1 MKFSFWAL
9 IITGCFFSHA
19 VMAQDYNYLHYDL
32 KDGLNGLTVYTE
44 TQDKDGFMWFGTD
57 GGLTRFDGTHFRN
70 FTTSDGLPDNEV
82 LTLYV
87 DSKGRLWIISF
98 SHVICF
104 YKDGKIHSPK
114 NDSLLAKIQLSS
126 EPVDIIE
133 DKYGNIVLLENTSV
147 HIVGHD
153 GKVTSYRDT
162 VGNRFQTINLGV
174 DDHENVVF
182 TAFEKKPQFSGWGL
196 YELKGSSLADTFQA
210 ISDNNRFV
218 NRLCVLFKPEA
229 KVYRVFDQIYVI
241 TERDKQTNTV
251 KVPDHFNGLSWLCDS
266 LFTLNADDT
275 VYLYNIKQHRV
286 SDKFFLG
293 KITNCCFKDN
303 EGSYWFGT
311 TGYGIFRLA
320 SNAIRN
326 YNLLSENNP
335 LSVYSLYKTDSYL
348 FAGTNKSLL
357 WRIGNDNHLFP
368 TTVASGVGGA
378 RITGIVENDEYVIV
392 GSPDGLSYFDKQHQ
406 QTIEASV
413 SVKNIYRYADTIL
426 VSTNWSVFKMNI
438 RQPRISDIMWSKRA
452 TCAYRFDGLNY
463 VGALDGLY
471 SVDDNKSILF
481 LGKKDSLLSSRVS
494 AMTNSGDTLWIAT
507 YGNGIIAYHNGKVVE
522 HISEIDGLTSN
533 SCRALYWDN
542 GNLWVGTDRGLN
554 CIKPKNGSY
563 TITKYSSKDGL
574 NCDIINCLLVAR
586 DTVYLGTPYG
596 IIYFNPSEINS
607 ASISVLRVNSIRSK
621 LNTWAPNSDNL
632 ILSPTDN
639 SLRVD
644 YSCISFKSQGDVHYY
659 YRITGLD
666 SNWKTTKE
674 NILDYASFPS
684 GTYTLELYGIN
695 AFGVKSNVARLH
707 ITVEKPFY
715 FETWFIV
722 LVVALLVAVIWF
734 GLNRRIK
741 KIMQRESEKTTL
753 QKEISDLEQ
762 LALRSQMNPHF
773 IFNCLNSIQQYVFDK
788 NVIDANR
795 FISEFSSLIRQTLD
809 LSSRKLITLEEEIR
823 YLETYIK
830 LEQARFE
837 NSFEYEILSGEG
849 LHPDQL
855 YLPSLLLQPFV
866 ENSIRHGIRNLKT
879 TNGKILITFSAE
891 AGYLVCIIEDNGVGR
906 KISGQLKRLGSGDH
920 DSKGMSLVQQRIDA
934 LNSGNALKIVI
945 TIEDVYPLE
954 ENTGTR
960 ITVQFPLES
969 DIS

>member
-9 IITGCFFSHA
+9 IITSCFFSHA
-19 VMAQDYNYLHYDL
+19 VTAQDYNYLHYDL

-82 LTLYV
+82 LKLYV

-133 DKYGNIVLLENTSV
+133 DRYGNIVLLENAV
-147 HIVGHD
+147 IHIID
-153 GKVTSYRDT
+153 NRGKVITYNDFKGSKFYAINAGINDNKNVVISAILYKDHFNGWGRLKLNERLEIEAYDT
-162 VGNRFQTINLGV
+162 V
-174 DDHENVVF
+174 
-182 TAFEKKPQFSGWGL
+182 SM
-196 YELKGSSLADTFQA
+196 
-210 ISDNNRFV
+210 NNRFIS
-218 NRLCVLFKPEA
+218 RLSIL
-229 KVYRVFDQIYVI
+229 YRPGVSAYRILDKIYVATQRNKTSSSI
-241 TERDKQTNTV
+241 N
-251 KVPDHFNGLSWLCDS
+251 VPDHFNGFSWLCDS

-275 VYLYNIKQHRV
+275 VYLYNTRQARI
-286 SDKFFLG
+286 SDKFFMG
-293 KITNCCFKDN
+293 KTTNCCYRDS

-311 TGYGIFRLA
+311 TGYGIYRLA

-326 YNLLSENNP
+326 YSLVSENSP
-335 LSVYSLYKTDSYL
+335 LSVYSLYKNDAYL

-357 WRIGNDNHLFP
+357 WRSGHDNKLFP
-368 TTVASGVGGA
+368 TTVASGVGSA
-378 RITGIVENDEYVIV
+378 RITGIVENEHNIIV
-392 GSPDGLSYFDKQHQ
+392 GSPDGLSYFDNHHQ
-406 QTIEASV
+406 QTIEAFV
-413 SVKNIYRYADTIL
+413 SVKNIYRYTDTIL
-426 VSTNWSVFKMNI
+426 VSTNWGVFKMSI
-438 RQPRISDIMWSKRA
+438 QQPRISDMLWNKRA

-471 SVDDNKSILF
+471 SVDDNKSVSF

-522 HISEIDGLTSN
+522 HISEVDGLTSN

-554 CIKPKNGSY
+554 CIKPKNGYY

-596 IIYFNPSEINS
+596 IIYFNPSEINN

-621 LNTWAPNSDNL
+621 LNTWAPNSENL

-722 LVVALLVAVIWF
+722 LVVALLIAVIWF

-741 KIMQRESEKTTL
+741 KIMQQESEKTTL

-809 LSSRKLITLEEEIR
+809 LSSRKLITLEEEIK

-837 NSFEYEILSGEG
+837 NSFEYEILLGEG

-934 LNSGNALKIVI
+934 LNAGNVQKIVI

-954 ENTGTR
+954 INTGTR
-960 ITVQFPLES
+960 ITVHFPFES
-969 DIS
+969 DMS